1 MMATF
6 FSGLPYISL
15 GDYQQGAYYHRK
27 NVEAL
32 TGAWLH
38 ERFGDPGLPSVFCR
52 AFLAWGLAELGEF
65 VEGLVYGTEAVQIA
79 KTGDQPFTLGHAY
92 FGAGMLHLRKGDFQ
106 PAIAALEQ
114 GLRICQIGDV
124 QLVLPWVASS
134 LGYVYAL
141 GGRLREALPLLEQA
155 VEQSASMQQLAYYPL
170 WTAHLSESYLLSGRL
185 EDACQRA
192 EQALALSR
200 DYKQRG
206 HEAHAL
212 RLLGEIAAHRVPPEV
227 EQAEACY
234 RQAIALADELGMRP
248 LLAHCHHGLGILYNR
263 IGRPEQSHTE
273 LSAAI
278 ELYRAMEMTFWL
290 ERAETALMQGREKG
304 T

>member
-1 MMATF
+1 MC
-6 FSGLPYISL
+6 
-15 GDYQQGAYYHRK
+15 Q
-27 NVEAL
+27 
-32 TGAWLH
+32 
-38 ERFGDPGLPSVFCR
+38 
-52 AFLAWGLAELGEF
+52 
-65 VEGLVYGTEAVQIA
+65 
-79 KTGDQPFTLGHAY
+79 
-92 FGAGMLHLRKGDFQ
+92 
-106 PAIAALEQ
+106 
-114 GLRICQIGDV
+114 RIKH
-124 QLVLPWVASS
+124 
-134 LGYVYAL
+134 
-141 GGRLREALPLLEQA
+141 
-155 VEQSASMQQLAYYPL
+155 SASMQQLAYYPL
-170 WTAHLSESYLLSGRL
+170 WIAHLSEAYLLSGRL

-227 EQAEACY
+227 EQAEAFY

-273 LSAAI
+273 LAAAI
-278 ELYRAMEMTFWL
+278 EPYRAMEMTFWL
-290 ERAETALMQGREKG
+290 ERAETALVPGREKG